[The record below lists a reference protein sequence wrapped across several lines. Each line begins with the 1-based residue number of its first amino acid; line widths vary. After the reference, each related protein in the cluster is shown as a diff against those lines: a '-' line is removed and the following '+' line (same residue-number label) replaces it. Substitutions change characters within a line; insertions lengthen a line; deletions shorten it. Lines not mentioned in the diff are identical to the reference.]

1 MTNYSQTS
9 NPETFPS
16 FASLRAAHSEL
27 LKQHRQTE
35 LTPKLLT
42 EVKTFLLRGRTTG
55 ALLDTEDERWAAQSL
70 LDYWTSI
77 LYRQGEE
84 PPDTTLVEFDPS
96 LAPELPDSLC
106 PYLGLKAFRE
116 ENHNLFYGRQRLLNK
131 LLKRLQENRFLAV
144 IGSSGSGKSSI
155 VLAGLLP
162 SLKAGKLSESDTWHY
177 YSPMVPGSQPL
188 NNLASVLCPAEQE
201 MNTWVWV
208 NQQIEEFKANPNHLL
223 TLLNERGSQPGVLVI
238 DQFEETFTLCLDNQI
253 RQAFINNLLRVIQSS
268 ESSHVVILTMRTDF
282 ESRVALYSEFQQEFE
297 NVQVRV
303 ISMDARELREAI
315 EKPAELIGLKF
326 EENLTN
332 RLLEDVLGEP
342 TALPLLQFTLLKL
355 WENRERNRVTWESY
369 KRLGGVRSVLV
380 DWAEQLYEQLIP
392 EDRIVARLIF
402 MRMIRV
408 TEDSEIIR
416 CRIGRQT
423 LYELGEAK
431 DHNKRVLDKFI
442 QGRLVQATAGRQT
455 DDAQVEIIYEALV
468 QNWSRLVE
476 WIEAEWVNLR
486 NIGRLQSAVQQWL
499 ELDKDPSVLWRGALL
514 QEVLSQGVLRQE
526 AENYNNFLSKLEQ
539 EFVTSSLE
547 SSRPSRPSVLPM
559 PAPSSVP
566 SAVWSLPLQKKLQNN
581 KSYIILL
588 WVMIMTGSF
597 YLINLITFSPIFTRF
612 DKSPPSTSTYY
623 KSPLPPLADKSP
635 PLNFLT
641 YKSPLTSTAFSPDK
655 NLIATATD
663 DGKVKLWKGD
673 GTLVATLKGE
683 QGLVKDVTFSLDGNL
698 IATSSIDRMVNL
710 WNTYNGKLIAT
721 LNEHQDLV
729 TDVTFSPDGNLIAT
743 SSAKIVKLWKI
754 DGTLVATLNEHQDL
768 VTDVTFSPD
777 GKLIATATGD
787 GTVKLWKIDGTA
799 VATLKGNQDRVT
811 DGTVKLWELND
822 SLVSSIPTSQGSLIS
837 VAFSSDGKTIVT
849 TSQDEVTRIWNLQDE
864 LVK

>member
-9 NPETFPS
+9 NRETFPS

-27 LKQHRQTE
+27 LKEHRQTE

-106 PYLGLKAFRE
+106 PYLGLGAFRE

-131 LLKRLQENRFLAV
+131 LLKRLEENRFLAV

-253 RQAFINNLLRVIQSS
+253 RQAFIDNLLKVINSS
-268 ESSHVVILTMRTDF
+268 ESYHVVILTMRTDF

-342 TALPLLQFTLLKL
+342 AALPLLQFTLLKL
-355 WENRERNRVTWESY
+355 WENRERNRVTWETY
-369 KRLGGVRSVLV
+369 KSLGGGRLALSRSA
-380 DWAEQLYEQLIP
+380 DKLYNEFIP
-392 EDRIVARLIF
+392 EDQVTVRRILLKMVQPTEGLE
-402 MRMIRV
+402 V
-408 TEDSEIIR
+408 TSS
-416 CRIGRQT
+416 RISRQS
-423 LYELGEAK
+423 LYEEGEAK
-431 DHNKRVLDKFI
+431 DRIDRVLQKLI
-442 QGRLVQATAGRQT
+442 EARLVKLTERKQSA
-455 DDAQVEIIYEALV
+455 DIQVELAHEALV
-468 QNWSRLVE
+468 RNWPRFVE
-476 WIEAEWVNLR
+476 WVEDERVNLR
-486 NIGRLQSAVQQWL
+486 NRWRLKSTAYQWL
-499 ELDKDPSVLWRGALL
+499 ELGKDPSVLWRGKLL
-514 QEVLSQGVLRQE
+514 QD
-526 AENYNNFLSKLEQ
+526 AENYQDLNPLEQDFVQCSLEAQREQALEQYLYNLHQDKSQLYLEVKSEQTKAAQKQLETEREQRKALQKIYRARQGFCIGLTAICVIGCVGISVFAIFANFLKDNS
-539 EFVTSSLE
+539 VTL
-547 SSRPSRPSVLPM
+547 PIDNSVTLPIDN
-559 PAPSSVP
+559 SVANV
-566 SAVWSLPLQKKLQNN
+566 SAKPDIDNSVANVSAKPDVELMV
-581 KSYIILL
+581 KS
-588 WVMIMTGSF
+588 
-597 YLINLITFSPIFTRF
+597 N
-612 DKSPPSTSTYY
+612 
-623 KSPLPPLADKSP
+623 
-635 PLNFLT
+635 
-641 YKSPLTSTAFSPDK
+641 
-655 NLIATATD
+655 
-663 DGKVKLWKGD
+663 GKVIRIITSD
-673 GTLVATLKGE
+673 GTNVSLMPDRKLKNITLKNGTIE
-683 QGLVKDVTFSLDGNL
+683 IIQVSDKQRIVHPTDFQSIEFS
-698 IATSSIDRMVNL
+698 
-710 WNTYNGKLIAT
+710 
-721 LNEHQDLV
+721 Q
-729 TDVTFSPDGNLIAT
+729 
-743 SSAKIVKLWKI
+743 
-754 DGTLVATLNEHQDL
+754 
-768 VTDVTFSPD
+768 
-777 GKLIATATGD
+777 
-787 GTVKLWKIDGTA
+787 
-799 VATLKGNQDRVT
+799 
-811 DGTVKLWELND
+811 
-822 SLVSSIPTSQGSLIS
+822 
-837 VAFSSDGKTIVT
+837 DGKTITGKDKDGKV
-849 TSQDEVTRIWNLQDE
+849 QIKKLDNLSNRLLQNRN
-864 LVK
+864 